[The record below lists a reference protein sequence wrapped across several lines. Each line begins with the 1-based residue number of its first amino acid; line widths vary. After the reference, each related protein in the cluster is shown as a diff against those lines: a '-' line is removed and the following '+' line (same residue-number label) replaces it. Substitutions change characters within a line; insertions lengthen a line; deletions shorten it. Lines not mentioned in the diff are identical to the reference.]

1 MPRRTGGIA
10 QGAPGQA
17 AVASGK
23 LPRILGILTAPLPLF
38 PVQPILRRMVG
49 EVTRKR
55 PELFERL
62 GPHVHSTYVID
73 VTELPFVLRL
83 RPDPDAP
90 GLTAH
95 RRTEQLDPDATIAG
109 PFSALF
115 DVMDGTADSDA
126 LFFSRDISISGNT
139 EAAVCLRS
147 ALDDLEGS
155 IIEDLVHMSGP
166 LYAPLRFALTRLR
179 KAKPGDQP

>member
-1 MPRRTGGIA
+1 MPHQTSRA
-10 QGAPGQA
+10 APA
-17 AVASGK
+17 
-23 LPRILGILTAPLPLF
+23 LPRQSVFAADNLPRLIGKITAPLPLF
-38 PVQPILRRMVG
+38 PIQSILRRMVR
-49 EVTRKR
+49 EVARQR

-62 GPHVHSTYVID
+62 GPHIHSTYVID
-73 VTELPFVLRL
+73 VAELSFVLRL

>member
-1 MPRRTGGIA
+1 MPRQTSRIA
-10 QGAPGQA
+10 HEA
-17 AVASGK
+17 AAQSAFASEK
-23 LPRILGILTAPLPLF
+23 LPKLIGILTAPLPLF
-38 PVQPILRRMVG
+38 PVQPILRRMVR

-62 GPHVHSTYVID
+62 GPHIHSTYVID

-95 RRTEQLDPDATIAG
+95 RRTEQLDPDARIAG

-115 DVMDGTADSDA
+115 DVMDGAADSDA

-147 ALDDLEGS
+147 ALDDLDGS
-155 IIEDLVHMSGP
+155 IVEDLIQMSGP

-179 KAKPGDQP
+179 RSRFGEHA

>member
-1 MPRRTGGIA
+1 MPRQTSRIA
-10 QGAPGQA
+10 HQ
-17 AVASGK
+17 ASGQSAFASDK
-23 LPRILGILTAPLPLF
+23 LPKIIGVLTAPLPLF
-38 PVQPILRRMVG
+38 PVQPILRRMVR

-95 RRTEQLDPDATIAG
+95 RRTEQLNPDARIAG

-115 DVMDGTADSDA
+115 DVMDGAADSDA
-126 LFFSRDISISGNT
+126 LFFSRDISISGST

-147 ALDDLEGS
+147 ALDDLDGS
-155 IIEDLVHMSGP
+155 IVEDLIQMSGP

-179 KAKPGDQP
+179 RSRFGDRT

>member
-1 MPRRTGGIA
+1 MPRQTSRIA
-10 QGAPGQA
+10 HEATAQSAFA
-17 AVASGK
+17 TET
-23 LPRILGILTAPLPLF
+23 LPKILGVLTTPLPLF
-38 PVQPILRRMVG
+38 PIQPILRRMVR

-62 GPHVHSTYVID
+62 GPHVHSTYLID

-95 RRTEQLDPDATIAG
+95 RRAEQLNPDATIAG

-115 DVMDGTADSDA
+115 DVMDGAADSDA
-126 LFFSRDISISGNT
+126 LFFSRDITISGNT

-147 ALDDLEGS
+147 ALDDLDGS
-155 IIEDLVHMSGP
+155 IVEDLIQMGGP
-166 LYAPLRFALTRLR
+166 LYAPLRFALVRLR
-179 KAKPGDQP
+179 TSKPGAR